1 MCAAPALSPLTARL
15 TADLCLALMG
25 QGVFATGR
33 PEARQALG
41 ALHDGLAKRLRDA
54 AQVTLL
60 AGTPSAPL
68 TFLGWGFCPA
78 REQLEELLPAE
89 MPAALLQHLAGF
101 CRDRRLLL
109 IAWQSGLVRQEFD
122 LLFHLLA
129 VAGDK
134 GPALRKRF
142 LEEKARGSLPH
153 TTLLFTDD
161 LRDLD
166 HAVPWPVQAALAW
179 LQRDLNLLSR
189 LGNQPAAVQVA
200 RRRALLDAVL
210 GLAAGPGELRDLL
223 ACLDLI
229 AEDIDNYDRDEFACL
244 LLGRIDQPRLAEIC
258 LELCGLLERLLQRAE
273 QMNAATARQ
282 RLEPVRWIARRTAEQ
297 LIDSGSATPAHYHAL
312 VLQKV
317 LLYEEIPV
325 QLRAR
330 VAALQ
335 VLTSFFSNP
344 QRYFA
349 EIEGSH
355 SPEVLATR
363 LWRLLEMLPNML
375 RAHRF
380 DVACEVVAFAQR
392 FGPTFDLARNPELL
406 AQVREAAAEVLGTG
420 ELGLQDGLMKALPQ
434 MGRAGLHLLI
444 DLADHSHRSLRRLA
458 MDGLA
463 AAGPAVVP
471 VLFEAMERK
480 PGWHYLRNVLVI
492 LGKVGA
498 GGPKVEGLFRQGLE
512 HPEAGVRKEALFGLA
527 RLLKENA
534 ATLVAGRLADPDP
547 EMRRRAVACL
557 GMTGVPSPAVYEQLA
572 AFLSARGGD
581 DMAMAVV
588 ATLNRLRPGE
598 QAGARVEAALVDLA
612 GGGWFGLGK
621 GTADRNLRLGAIK
634 VLGQLPSPKAR
645 KALER
650 LLKES
655 DGALARAA
663 QEALLSTS

>member
-1 MCAAPALSPLTARL
+1 MGPAPTLSPLAARL
-15 TADLCLALMG
+15 TTDLCMALMG

-68 TFLGWGFCPA
+68 AFLGGGFCPT
-78 REQLEELLPAE
+78 RERLEELLPAE
-89 MPAALLQHLAGF
+89 VPTALLQHLAGF

-109 IAWQSGLVRQEFD
+109 IAWQNGLERQEFD

-129 VAGDK
+129 IAGEK

-142 LEEKARGSLPH
+142 LEERTRGNLPH
-153 TTLLFTDD
+153 TTLLFVDD
-161 LRDLD
+161 LRNLD

-189 LGNQPAAVQVA
+189 LANQPAAVHTA

-210 GLAAGPGELRDLL
+210 ELAAGPGELRDLL
-223 ACLDLI
+223 AGLDLI
-229 AEDIDNYDRDEFACL
+229 VENIDNYDSDEFACL
-244 LLGRIDQPRLAEIC
+244 LLGRVGQPQLAEVC

-273 QMNAATARQ
+273 QMNDATARQ
-282 RLEPVRWIARRTAEQ
+282 RLDPVRWITRRAAEQ
-297 LIDSGSATPAHYHAL
+297 LIESGSATPAHYHAL
-312 VLQKV
+312 VLRKV
-317 LLYEEIPV
+317 LLYEEIPGK
-325 QLRAR
+325 LRAR

-335 VLTSFFSNP
+335 VLTSFLANP

-355 SPEVLATR
+355 SPEVLTTR

-380 DVACEVVAFAQR
+380 DVAREVVVFAQR

-420 ELGLQDGLMKALPQ
+420 EPGLQAELMRALPQ
-434 MGRAGLHLLI
+434 MGRTGLQLLI
-444 DLADHSHRSLRRLA
+444 DLADHSHRSVRRVAL
-458 MDGLA
+458 DGLA

-480 PGWHYLRNVLVI
+480 PGWHYLRNMLAI

-512 HPEAGVRKEALFGLA
+512 HPEAGVRKEALPGIA

-534 ATLVAGRLADPDP
+534 AGLVAERLADPDP
-547 EMRRRAVACL
+547 EVRRRAVACL
-557 GMTGVPSPAVYEQLA
+557 GLTGIDSPAVYERLA
-572 AFLSARGGD
+572 GILSAKSGD
-581 DMAMAVV
+581 DMALTVV
-588 ATLNRLRPGE
+588 ATLNRLRPGAR
-598 QAGARVEAALVDLA
+598 AGVRIEAALLELV
-612 GGGWFGLGK
+612 GGGWFGIGK
-621 GTADRNLRLGAIK
+621 GTADRGLRLEAVK
-634 VLGQLPSPKAR
+634 ALGQFPSARAR

-650 LLKES
+650 LLKEN
-655 DGALARAA
+655 DGVLARTAR
-663 QEALLSTS
+663 EALLAKF